1 MYDYLI
7 RFYIFLR
14 KKAVQKKLIT
24 NVGSINV
31 DHVYRVPYFV
41 KPGETL
47 QTVSYQRVLGGKG
60 ANQSIALSR
69 AGEAVQHV
77 GAIGEDHKWILSEMA
92 NSNVGIED
100 ISILQ
105 VPTGHALIQVDDNA
119 ENCILLYPGANEA
132 LDLSDL
138 KKSFDG
144 IKPDSWV
151 LFQNEMPNL
160 KEMITLAKSQ
170 GAKVAVNPAPFDLKA
185 KDLPYDIIDLLIVND
200 IEAAELAE
208 ARLEGDQSK
217 LSSLCPLV
225 IVTQGTKGAIC
236 FHQGETIEVP
246 AFIVKAVDTTGAGDT
261 FVGYLLSSI
270 ANGMDLGS
278 AMKRASAASA
288 LAVTKSG
295 ASIAIPTSQEVEA
308 FLNKQ
313 SGV

>member
-1 MYDYLI
+1 M
-7 RFYIFLR
+7 
-14 KKAVQKKLIT
+14 QKKFIT

-69 AGEAVQHV
+69 AGETVRHV
-77 GAIGEDHKWILSEMA
+77 GAIGEDHKWIMDEIA
-92 NSNVGIED
+92 NSNVGIQC
-100 ISILQ
+100 ISVLP

-132 LDLSDL
+132 LSLLDL
-138 KKSFDG
+138 KKSFDE
-144 IKPDSWV
+144 IVVDSWI

-160 KEMITLAKSQ
+160 KEMIFLAKSR
-170 GAKVAVNPAPFDLKA
+170 GAKIAVNPAPFDLKA
-185 KDLPYDIIDLLIVND
+185 KDLPYEDIDLLIVND

-217 LSSLCPLV
+217 LSSICPLV
-225 IVTQGTKGAIC
+225 IITRGTKGAIC
-236 FHQGETIEVP
+236 FHGNETIEVP
-246 AFIVKAVDTTGAGDT
+246 AFHVEAVDTTGAGDT
-261 FVGYLLSSI
+261 FVGYILSSI
-270 ANGMDLGS
+270 ANGMDLSS
-278 AMKRASAASA
+278 AMRRASAASA
-288 LAVTKSG
+288 LAVTKAG
-295 ASIAIPTSQEVEA
+295 ASIAIPTSQEVEI

-313 SGV
+313 SDV